1 MRRPLVLVVSVFI
14 AFLVTLAIMWQV
26 MPYPRKN
33 LDYLIMGAASTMVS
47 MVVLFVVLINT
58 TYKRDDIFFKRRK

>member
-1 MRRPLVLVVSVFI
+1 LRRPLVLVVSVFI

>member
-1 MRRPLVLVVSVFI
+1 MRRPLVLVASVLI

-47 MVVLFVVLINT
+47 MVVLFLVLINT

>member
-1 MRRPLVLVVSVFI
+1 MRRPLVLVVSVLI

-26 MPYPRKN
+26 MPYPRKS

-47 MVVLFVVLINT
+47 MVVLFLVLINT

>member
-1 MRRPLVLVVSVFI
+1 MRRPLILVASVLI

-47 MVVLFVVLINT
+47 MVVLFLVLINT

>member
-47 MVVLFVVLINT
+47 MVVLFLVLINT